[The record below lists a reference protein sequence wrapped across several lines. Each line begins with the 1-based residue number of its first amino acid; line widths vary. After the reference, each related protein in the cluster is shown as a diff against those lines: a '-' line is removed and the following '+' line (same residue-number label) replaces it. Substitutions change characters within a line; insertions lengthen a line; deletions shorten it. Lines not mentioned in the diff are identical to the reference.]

1 MYVYVIHVTDL
12 FLLLCNLVRVY
23 EFIIMINNVLKML
36 LLSHVDVLGHR
47 LIYEGT
53 LYSTTSGKQ

>member
-1 MYVYVIHVTDL
+1 MN
-12 FLLLCNLVRVY
+12 LLN
-23 EFIIMINNVLKML
+23 MINNVLKML

-53 LYSTTSGKQ
+53 LYSTTSGKQWEVLSAPV